1 MIWRSILFWLIGAN
15 LVFADFPRHPGNC
28 PTNLSMAIS
37 VNGELT
43 ARLWDNS
50 SGQSNRTQSLSWDA
64 KGRLHGV
71 IDLDSGGNGYS
82 WSPIYD
88 GLDRRLQTTKAA
100 ITNGVPAANPPVA
113 ISQYYDPA
121 VEFLELAVAVNG
133 VTTWKLLD
141 GGGGLN
147 ATGTFGQYASP
158 IISDVRGNGY
168 AAYQQNSLNW
178 YSSRV
183 TAYGAVPGYR
193 PIALTDG
200 ADLAH
205 SSAWHGEWVDPM
217 ETCQLGLRP
226 YGLVGSYWYA
236 ADSLGHNADSSL
248 YAFCA
253 NGNPVNYFDP
263 DGRLA
268 TTAGL
273 DESDANRSVGVFQGL
288 CAQGVALHD
297 APESIADWLCGG
309 GDCQPTRGTMTDAI
323 NAYGESLLG
332 ATDPSIHEQ
341 MEGQLL
347 SYLITTLAIPGAG
360 EEEMET
366 GASASWLN
374 NIRTTTAA
382 DETGSTVLSGHGALV
397 VGDSSPVTILPEGTS
412 LTFWTEHGNSISDAL
427 GNAIETGGQI
437 TVEQFPEAAGAR
449 SYLPGSVVPDY
460 TLYPP
465 TGLNVFGNPTTVTSP
480 TSLSSLL
487 QPGMGNVNWAACR
500 SVITP

>member
-1 MIWRSILFWLIGAN
+1 
-15 LVFADFPRHPGNC
+15 
-28 PTNLSMAIS
+28 
-37 VNGELT
+37 
-43 ARLWDNS
+43 
-50 SGQSNRTQSLSWDA
+50 
-64 KGRLHGV
+64 
-71 IDLDSGGNGYS
+71 
-82 WSPIYD
+82 
-88 GLDRRLQTTKAA
+88 
-100 ITNGVPAANPPVA
+100 
-113 ISQYYDPA
+113 
-121 VEFLELAVAVNG
+121 
-133 VTTWKLLD
+133 
-141 GGGGLN
+141 
-147 ATGTFGQYASP
+147 
-158 IISDVRGNGY
+158 
-168 AAYQQNSLNW
+168 
-178 YSSRV
+178 
-183 TAYGAVPGYR
+183 
-193 PIALTDG
+193 
-200 ADLAH
+200 
-205 SSAWHGEWVDPM
+205 M

-374 NIRTTTAA
+374 NIRTTTAEE
-382 DETGSTVLSGHGALV
+382 ETAFTSTLNKVGTLDFSTPANGAVFYSGPGQGASAAAFAERT
-397 VGDSSPVTILPEGTS
+397 GAMTIEMTP
-412 LTFWTEHGNSISDAL
+412 
-427 GNAIETGGQI
+427 GGQQLM
-437 TVEQFPEAAGAR
+437 TDPVFQSLSPGQQYQVWQAASTPFAQGA
-449 SYLPGSVVPDY
+449 SGSVNAFINGASA
-460 TLYPP
+460 
-465 TGLNVFGNPTTVTSP
+465 TGTFRTIEEPILILNPNVFNYTYHY
-480 TSLSSLL
+480 
-487 QPGMGNVNWAACR
+487 
-500 SVITP
+500 